1 MPACCHCL
9 ALDRHCRFDVRRLH
23 RTDCR
28 PPSMSKSKPKQ
39 PSTGRRSLAGCCRIR
54 RPFIYPGPEANPTAR
69 SNAFNTGTNV
79 IPSLREIFRPSKTS
93 NALETRV
100 DVCQGNVL
108 FLRFIRTGGD
118 NEHKF
123 LHAASHLHTPTP
135 QPRTSCA
142 AYARGH
148 CFLSCIGAFSRA
160 SCCRMAPTR
169 ASPVP
174 RVQSNWNTRRRPSRV
189 AEECEKHGLCLRARS
204 SQQRPTTS
212 GQNSSRAGSA
222 SDEHESELARRLSEG
237 CEFSWPC
244 KVCDRSCTREP
255 VRRGDRIRASA
266 RTFQARLTPAT
277 VCCPWHTRD
286 PRAAY
291 GSPTILADG
300 KSHRSVSTAAMLF
313 VKSRTAG

>member
-204 SQQRPTTS
+204 SQQRPTTRGKTYLALGVLQTS
-212 GQNSSRAGSA
+212 TRVSSLDVSARDASSRGHARYAIGPAPESRC
-222 SDEHESELARRLSEG
+222 DE
-237 CEFSWPC
+237 
-244 KVCDRSCTREP
+244 
-255 VRRGDRIRASA
+255 
-266 RTFQARLTPAT
+266 AT
-277 VCCPWHTRD
+277 VS
-286 PRAAY
+286 AQAQE
-291 GSPTILADG
+291 
-300 KSHRSVSTAAMLF
+300 RSRRV
-313 VKSRTAG
+313 